1 MKKRWY
7 LLLIAAGLLLCAVP
21 LQFPQHLPKP
31 VFALLAAGGSVLVG
45 GSLGSLLCQV
55 IRIRDPVLVQAYK
68 EQHDERNT
76 MICEKA
82 AARAAR
88 VMQGA
93 VLYRRGLCPLSG
105 AAHVDHL
112 GAGWVLPR
120 LGASGMGPHPLVPAQ
135 DVAKQDPG
143 KQPGS
148 CWSAAHLQQLLMSSQ
163 LSGRLTVLGG
173 TYSPPGKEMFRN
185 RAQGSSQPSPQ
196 AHSLSGIQ

>member
-1 MKKRWY
+1 GHSDSRPGTRSGLQRTARRAEHHDLRKGGGPGRPGH
-7 LLLIAAGLLLCAVP
+7 AGRG
-21 LQFPQHLPKP
+21 P
-31 VFALLAAGGSVLVG
+31 VF
-45 GSLGSLLCQV
+45 
-55 IRIRDPVLVQAYK
+55 
-68 EQHDERNT
+68 
-76 MICEKA
+76 
-82 AARAAR
+82 
-88 VMQGA
+88 
-93 VLYRRGLCPLSG
+93 RRGLCPLSG

-173 TYSPPGKEMFRN
+173 KNSPTGKEMFRN
-185 RAQGSSQPSPQ
+185 
-196 AHSLSGIQ
+196 